1 MSSTKKI
8 TVAIVDDDTSLCH
21 AMDRLLR
28 AAGFQ
33 AVTYLSGEA
42 FLEDPEHGRADCIL
56 LDIQLGGM
64 SGFELQNL
72 LTAPDR
78 PLPSFSSPPT
88 TTLKQASRRGKPSAW
103 PTCAKPTQA
112 MRCLKPFAA
121 PSTWTWLRKVS
132 SSQSAVIGEAVE
144 RWVTGMGMSGEEGF
158 RVSDFELR
166 ILDFISHSAKSVF
179 GTMKLNQ

>member
-8 TVAIVDDDTSLCH
+8 TVAIVDDDTSLCQ

-42 FLEDPEHGRADCIL
+42 FLEDAEHGRADCIL

-72 LTAPDR
+72 LTA
-78 PLPSFSSPPT
+78 SGST
-88 TTLKQASRRGKPSAW
+88 TPVIFITAHDDPETSEQARQTNCVAY
-103 PTCAKPTQA
+103 
-112 MRCLKPFAA
+112 
-121 PSTWTWLRKVS
+121 LRKTDPGDAVLEAIRRAVFREKLPLTRGEGNNE
-132 SSQSAVIGEAVE
+132 SQKNEN
-144 RWVTGMGMSGEEGF
+144 
-158 RVSDFELR
+158 
-166 ILDFISHSAKSVF
+166 K
-179 GTMKLNQ
+179 